1 VYVPILSMMTL
12 HLRIVLIVLINVQ
25 HAKQIKITVSFAKE
39 IELLPQVVHVKIITL
54 MISPQKIVRFVLIN
68 APPAKPT
75 RQIVFFV
82 EEIE

>member
-1 VYVPILSMMTL
+1 MTL
-12 HLRIVLIVLINVQ
+12 HLRIVLIVPINVPL
-25 HAKQIKITVSFAKE
+25 AKQIKITVSFAKE

-68 APPAKPT
+68 VPPAKPT
-75 RQIVFFV
+75 LQIVFFV

>member
-1 VYVPILSMMTL
+1 MMTL